1 MPKQSVLFAD
11 PEPEFDG
18 QTYEA
23 ARDRVRL
30 SGSLLRIF
38 RAMSDGGWWTL
49 PELARVG
56 QCSVAAASARVRDL
70 RKPKFGGHEVER
82 RYQGEGVWKYRMG
95 VNR

>member
-1 MPKQSVLFAD
+1 MPKQCTLFAD

-18 QTYEA
+18 KTYEP

-38 RAMSDGGWWTL
+38 QAMRDGDWWTL

-56 QCSVAAASARVRDL
+56 RCSVAAASARVRDL

-82 RYQGEGVWKYRMG
+82 RYEGEGVWKYRLE
-95 VNR
+95 VER